1 MKKKKKNKKKI
12 ILKIL
17 IIIIILGSLIFY
29 FKNMKIKNI
38 YVTGN
43 NTLKDQEIIELA
55 GINNY
60 PNLFKI
66 SSKKIEKKIKLN
78 PLIDSVKVKKTFL
91 GKITINIK
99 EYNLLLKNEI
109 DNTIY
114 LDNGQKIAND
124 INIIGLPTLTNDVDK
139 DILNKFLKKLNT
151 INKDILSKISEIT
164 YSPNEYDQDLFL
176 FLMNDGN
183 YVYIT
188 TTRLDNINKYENVL
202 LELEGKKGIIYLD
215 SGNHFE
221 ILE

>member
-1 MKKKKKNKKKI
+1 M
-12 ILKIL
+12 
-17 IIIIILGSLIFY
+17 
-29 FKNMKIKNI
+29 
-38 YVTGN
+38 
-43 NTLKDQEIIELA
+43 A
-55 GINNY
+55 
-60 PNLFKI
+60 
-66 SSKKIEKKIKLN
+66 IKLMIQFNGKNLTIPIN
-78 PLIDSVKVKKTFL
+78 PEQLT
-91 GKITINIK
+91 ITNSAD
-99 EYNLLLKNEI
+99 NE
-109 DNTIY
+109 
-114 LDNGQKIAND
+114 D

-139 DILNKFLKKLNT
+139 DILNNFLKKLNT

-164 YSPNEYDQDLFL
+164 YSPNEYDKDLFL

>member
-17 IIIIILGSLIFY
+17 IIILILGSLIFY

-43 NTLKDQEIIELA
+43 NILKDQEIIELA

-60 PNLFKI
+60 PNLFQT

-124 INIIGLPTLTNDVDK
+124 MNIIGLPTLTNDVDK

>member
-43 NTLKDQEIIELA
+43 NNLKDQEIIELA

-60 PNLFKI
+60 PNLFQT
-66 SSKKIEKKIKLN
+66 SSRKIEKKIKLN

-114 LDNGQKIAND
+114 LDNGLKIAND

-139 DILNKFLKKLNT
+139 DILNNFLKKLNT

-164 YSPNEYDQDLFL
+164 YSPNEYDKDLFL

>member
-38 YVTGN
+38 YVIGN

-60 PNLFKI
+60 PNLFQI
-66 SSKKIEKKIKLN
+66 SSRKIEKKIKLN

-124 INIIGLPTLTNDVDK
+124 INIIGLPTLINDVDK
-139 DILNKFLKKLNT
+139 DILNNFLKKLNT

-164 YSPNEYDQDLFL
+164 YSPNEYDKDLFL

>member
-60 PNLFKI
+60 PNLFQI
-66 SSKKIEKKIKLN
+66 SSRKIEKKIKLN

-114 LDNGQKIAND
+114 LDNGQKITND

-139 DILNKFLKKLNT
+139 DILNNFLKKLNT

-164 YSPNEYDQDLFL
+164 YSPNEYDKDLFL